1 MDEVIKEAIKGYGA
15 KIVELDDRFEFHCT
29 QCGKCCEHRED
40 ILLNPQDL
48 FRMAKFLK
56 QSPAD
61 VVNHYC
67 EVYIGPDSR
76 IPIVRLLPEGP
87 TKRCPFLVRNKCRIH
102 EAKPT
107 VCAMFPIGRAQRF
120 DFHTRKPLPGI
131 IYILDKPPCG
141 DESETHTVREWLDGF
156 HIPVEDPFYLEWSE
170 ATMLFSESFQKLEKI
185 NPAATAM
192 LVFPAVYEHLY
203 LAYRTDEE
211 FLPQFQEN
219 LKKTKEF
226 FQSLLNALGE

>member
-1 MDEVIKEAIKGYGA
+1 M
-15 KIVELDDRFEFHCT
+15 
-29 QCGKCCEHRED
+29 
-40 ILLNPQDL
+40 L
-48 FRMAKFLK
+48 FR
-56 QSPAD
+56 S
-61 VVNHYC
+61 
-67 EVYIGPDSR
+67 
-76 IPIVRLLPEGP
+76 
-87 TKRCPFLVRNKCRIH
+87 
-102 EAKPT
+102 
-107 VCAMFPIGRAQRF
+107 
-120 DFHTRKPLPGI
+120 
-131 IYILDKPPCG
+131 G